1 MAEELVPKKA
11 EIDFDT
17 GNTVVTDAQGNEI
30 EKEKVSKKIKHF
42 LKKAFDYSPIGMS
55 YNMSRGI
62 MDSSIRLLDRAIN
75 ENELNKV
82 EEIKFSDIISLIRE
96 GKDNFEELDMSFS
109 ATKVNGFNVVKLRDA
124 VADPN
129 VNIDLGKKGDLQ
141 LKIKV
146 KYK

>member
-1 MAEELVPKKA
+1 MAEEMKA
-11 EIDFDT
+11 DIDLDT
-17 GNTVVTDAQGNEI
+17 GKTVITDEAGHELNSSDRG
-30 EKEKVSKKIKHF
+30 EKVKKF

-55 YNMSRGI
+55 YNMSKGV
-62 MDSSIRLLDRAIN
+62 MDSTIKLMDRAIN

-82 EEIKFSDIISLIRE
+82 EEIKFSDIIALIKG

-109 ATKVNGFNVVKLRDA
+109 ATKVNGFNVVKLRNE